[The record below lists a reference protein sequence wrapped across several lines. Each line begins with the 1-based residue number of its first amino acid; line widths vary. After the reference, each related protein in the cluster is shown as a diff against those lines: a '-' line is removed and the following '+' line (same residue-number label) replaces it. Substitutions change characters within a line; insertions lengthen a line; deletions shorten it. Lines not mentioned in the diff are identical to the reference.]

1 MTAFKMQCRRTAR
14 DTEQC
19 KSLYPVILSSI
30 FQGLKFLLEYPSIIC
45 YSNADEHVC
54 DSRCAGSLV
63 LCHTS
68 IESKYGILWLPV

>member
-30 FQGLKFLLEYPSIIC
+30 FQGLKLLLEYPSMDYVIAMLMNMC
-45 YSNADEHVC
+45 VTADVQVVWFFAIHQ
-54 DSRCAGSLV
+54 
-63 LCHTS
+63 
-68 IESKYGILWLPV
+68 